1 MGESIIDLLGPLI
14 GHNGGVEGSILDMS
28 TIVEESTLWLNP
40 AVYTH
45 TFDKNQSVDLFICF
59 SVYKLSFQR

>member
-1 MGESIIDLLGPLI
+1 MSGKWKGGWVYS
-14 GHNGGVEGSILDMS
+14 GHNGEVEGSILDMS
-28 TIVEESTLWLNP
+28 TIVEESTLGLNR

-45 TFDKNQSVDLFICF
+45 TFGKNRSVDLFNCF